1 SIRSVLTAQTTPCG
15 SNSGRPWTLPLYVH
29 SLATSNAHLLASR
42 PLVLSASSSG
52 RNRFATKKRP
62 QKFGS
67 IQVMSGPTPPAYWVI
82 SLSASS
88 PKLADSSV
96 ILTLSLPSRMFMT
109 GEIMVP
115 HQWARRRF
123 ATCLEAAGCAA
134 GATVAPAAAA
144 AGFEGAGV
152 GAGGAA
158 DEQAS

>member
-1 SIRSVLTAQTTPCG
+1 A
-15 SNSGRPWTLPLYVH
+15 N
-29 SLATSNAHLLASR
+29 
-42 PLVLSASSSG
+42 
-52 RNRFATKKRP
+52 
-62 QKFGS
+62 
-67 IQVMSGPTPPAYWVI
+67 
-82 SLSASS
+82 S

-158 DEQAS
+158 DGQASSRLAAAAATQLARTVRRLNFREIIVPLPPVSSAVLAGRLTSRTSASSRASRRTRSRSARPLPALLSDRHHLLADASRAR